1 MWKKFTKKL
10 VEGEPKT
17 IVTSSG
23 VKIKPEKEVEMR
35 REETILNWF
44 TETENDDSEL
54 GEVFRSEIWQQPMVM
69 DAYGNGD
76 EEDMESN
83 ATGSVRGDRENSSVQ
98 NAEDLENALAIAAAW
113 ADSDSE

>member
-1 MWKKFTKKL
+1 MWKKFHKKL

-23 VKIKPEKEVEMR
+23 VKIKPEKEAEMKR
-35 REETILNWF
+35 DENILNWF
-44 TETENDDSEL
+44 AETDSSDLEL
-54 GEVFRSEIWQQPMVM
+54 ADIFRTEIWQQPMVM

-76 EEDMESN
+76 DDDVESN
-83 ATGSVRGDRENSSVQ
+83 ATGSVRGDRENSSIQ
-98 NAEDLENALAIAAAW
+98 NAEDMESALAIAAAW